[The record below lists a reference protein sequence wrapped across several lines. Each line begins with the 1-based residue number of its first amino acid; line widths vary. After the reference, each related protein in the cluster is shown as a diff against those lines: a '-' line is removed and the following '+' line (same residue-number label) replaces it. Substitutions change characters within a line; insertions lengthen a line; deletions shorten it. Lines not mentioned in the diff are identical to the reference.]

1 MGYLENVETWPII
14 PVPNSHIVSLIRL
27 FDSCFVQIAI
37 LTDDCFVQVTVLVDI
52 RVVAISVLGDGGR
65 VLGAFL
71 VEDDFVGIAVLD
83 KALDEVGIRC
93 SSEIVAAVLGD
104 IDGVIVPFL
113 DGTDRVG
120 DANLSDS
127 GKA

>member
-1 MGYLENVETWPII
+1 MKIGQGRNLPII
-14 PVPNSHIVSLIRL
+14 PFSNSHIISLVRL
-27 FDSCFVQIAI
+27 LDGGFVQIAI
-37 LTDDCFVQVTVLVDI
+37 LADDGFVQVTVLIDI
-52 RVVAISVLGDGGR
+52 RVVAIPVLGDGSR
-65 VLGAFL
+65 VLAAFL

-120 DANLSDS
+120 GANLSDS